1 MKKLFAMLL
10 VAASTNAF
18 AMDSYINDVTIGLFS
33 VRGSAVLFAVTGGVP
48 PEICNHW
55 GTQFYLD
62 TSTPNGKNLYASLLA
77 AKMSNAKMNISYTVS
92 TNPGLTN
99 CPGETMAKPWA
110 ISIQ

>member
-18 AMDSYINDVTIGLFS
+18 AMDSFIPNVTVGILSVRGGAVLFS
-33 VRGSAVLFAVTGGVP
+33 VNGGVP
-48 PEICNHW
+48 AEICNHW
-55 GTQFYLD
+55 GTQFFLD

-77 AKMSNAKMNISYTVS
+77 AKLSNAPISIAYTVS
-92 TNPGLTN
+92 TNPGVTN

-110 ISIQ
+110 INLQ